1 MSTLINMLTS
11 IKPLKLVGDLT
22 LHIDIVVKIV
32 LFCSVVDSKCEYPAA
47 CNAMEVLL
55 LHSSLLQEGSFFT
68 SLINTLRR
76 NKVSTNFV
84 YNK

>member
-1 MSTLINMLTS
+1 ML
-11 IKPLKLVGDLT
+11 GM
-22 LHIDIVVKIV
+22 VVKMSY
-32 LFCSVVDSKCEYPAA
+32 FCLVVDSKCEYPAA

-76 NKVSTNFV
+76 KKVSTNLCINLIILSF
-84 YNK
+84 

>member
-22 LHIDIVVKIV
+22 LHIVVKIV